1 MASSNPNTGTALHNR
16 KWLVLLGDLVAIA
29 FFWLLGLATHQEG
42 LSAASFARAALP
54 FMIAWLA
61 IGGLLGAFQPRD
73 TGLAQSIIRIAVAWV
88 ISGLIALA
96 ARSLIFDR
104 ELITAFFF
112 VSLFGYGMFIIG
124 WRLLLAKFGSQGY
137 YG

>member
-1 MASSNPNTGTALHNR
+1 MASSNPNTGTALHR
-16 KWLVLLGDLVAIA
+16 RQWLVLLGDLVAIA

-42 LSAASFARAALP
+42 ISAGAFARAALP
-54 FMIAWLA
+54 FMVAWLT

-73 TGLAQSIIRIAVAWV
+73 SVSAQSTIRIAVAWV

>member
-1 MASSNPNTGTALHNR
+1 MASSDSNTGTALHR
-16 KWLVLLGDLVAIA
+16 RQWVILLGDLVAIA

-42 LSAASFARAALP
+42 INAASFARAALP

-61 IGGLLGAFQPRD
+61 VGGLLGAFQPRD
-73 TGLAQSIIRIAVAWV
+73 AGSARSIIRTAVVWG

-112 VSLFGYGMFIIG
+112 VSLFGYGMFLIG
-124 WRLLLAKFGSQGY
+124 WRFLLAKFGSQGY

>member
-1 MASSNPNTGTALHNR
+1 MASSNPNTGTVLHR
-16 KWLVLLGDLVAIA
+16 RQWLVLLGDLVAIA

-42 LSAASFARAALP
+42 ISAGAFARAALP
-54 FMIAWLA
+54 FMIAWLT

-73 TGLAQSIIRIAVAWV
+73 TVSAQSIIRIAVAWV

-96 ARSLIFDR
+96 ARSLLFDR
-104 ELITAFFF
+104 DLITAFFF

>member
-1 MASSNPNTGTALHNR
+1 MASSNPNTGTALHR
-16 KWLVLLGDLVAIA
+16 RQWLVLLGDLVAIA

-42 LSAASFARAALP
+42 ISAGAFARAALP
-54 FMIAWLA
+54 FMIAWLT

-73 TGLAQSIIRIAVAWV
+73 SVSAQSIIRIAVAWV

>member
-1 MASSNPNTGTALHNR
+1 MASSDSNTGTALHR
-16 KWLVLLGDLVAIA
+16 RQWLIVLGDLGAIA
-29 FFWLLGLATHQEG
+29 FFWVLGLATHQEG
-42 LSAASFARAALP
+42 ISVESFARAALP
-54 FMIAWLA
+54 FMIAWLT

-73 TGLAQSIIRIAVAWV
+73 ADSTRSIIRTAVVWV

-96 ARSLIFDR
+96 ARSLLFDR

-112 VSLFGYGMFIIG
+112 VSLFGYGMFLIG
-124 WRLLLAKFGSQGY
+124 WRFLLAKFGSQGY